1 MTSSDT
7 PVRMNSRTLAY
18 ARVSTTDQDP
28 QLQLDAL
35 EAAGRDDIYTD
46 YASGTA
52 SARPELDALL
62 RNARGGDT
70 ILVWRLDRLGR
81 NVKHLVE
88 LVGDLETRGIG
99 LRSLNEQIDT
109 TTANGRLIFHV
120 FAALAEFEAGLLSER
135 TRAGLQAAKARGR
148 TGGRPAALSSQGR
161 QVAIDLRNQGK
172 PISEI
177 AEILNVSRAT
187 IYRAL
192 ETTG

>member
-1 MTSSDT
+1 
-7 PVRMNSRTLAY
+7 MNSRTLAY